1 MGLPRK
7 PQNSKVLIV
16 FSRLEKCG
24 GEGQRQSPVLQ
35 VSCGAEL
42 QRVVTPGQAGSAK

>member
-24 GEGQRQSPVLQ
+24 GEGQQQSLVL
-35 VSCGAEL
+35 GEL
-42 QRVVTPGQAGSAK
+42 EGLEYGGW